1 MKQPKGNSGR
11 AFLGK
16 RLKTRLVFTA
26 GVVLLFWS
34 LLLTAA
40 ILWHFDHVVRARL
53 LLESEGLEPL
63 WHKVETW
70 ENSKISEVLSD
81 YCSRRR
87 HWLVSLRILNEHGDV
102 LFAWGLNK
110 NLLPSLRGVQERKTR
125 ELRFATFWPG
135 HFSWHYLYYQ
145 PLLWGPDVRTRM
157 YAWFDLTR
165 LFTVQLAP
173 LLGALWLVS
182 LFTGITLA
190 WLFARQEDLIRD
202 ELAELKK
209 TVERI
214 LSGETDLKFRQRRLL
229 FTQQVSDM
237 LEALFAYFTRNVQ
250 AREIEHQRDPLTG
263 LYTRRF
269 LMENMEGEIKRCK
282 RFIRPM
288 SFIMADL
295 DHFKNINDTYGHLT
309 GDKVL
314 SAVGQILK
322 SNTRETDRVARY
334 GGEEIAIV
342 LSETS
347 LKDAYLVA
355 EKLRRLVEQTAI
367 ETDARALKV
376 TLSLG
381 VTSFLGGN
389 EDTVEAIIQRAD
401 QALYEAKQSGRN
413 QVRKKI

>member
-1 MKQPKGNSGR
+1 M
-11 AFLGK
+11 GK
-16 RLKTRLVFTA
+16 SLKTRLVLMA
-26 GVVLLFWS
+26 GMVLLFWS

-40 ILWHFDHVVRARL
+40 ILWRFDHVLRTQLV
-53 LLESEGLEPL
+53 LETESLEPL

-70 ENSKISEVLSD
+70 ENSKISGVLSD

-87 HWLVSLRILNEHGDV
+87 HLLVSLRILNERGEA

-110 NLLPSLRGVQERKTR
+110 NQLPRIRGMQETKIR
-125 ELRFATFWPG
+125 ELRFATFWPE

-145 PLLWGPDVRTRM
+145 PLLWGPEVRTRI

-165 LFTVQLAP
+165 LFMVQLLP
-173 LLGALWLVS
+173 LLGAVWLFS
-182 LFTGITLA
+182 LFVGMTLV
-190 WLFARQEDLIRD
+190 WLFTRQEKLVRG
-202 ELAELKK
+202 ELAELRK

-214 LSGETDLKFRQRRLL
+214 LNGETDLKFRQRKLF
-229 FTQQVSDM
+229 FTQQVSEM
-237 LEALFAYFTRNVQ
+237 IEALFAYFTRNVQ
-250 AREIEHQRDPLTG
+250 AREIEHQSDPLTG

-282 RFIRPM
+282 RFIHPM

-314 SAVGQILK
+314 AAVGQIFK
-322 SNTRETDRVARY
+322 NNTRETDRVARY

-367 ETDARALKV
+367 ETDTQALKI

-401 QALYEAKQSGRN
+401 QALYEAKQNGRN